1 MMFKELC
8 VKFNG
13 PTSTANGKIQFSSK
27 QQFRYCHVQL
37 TLISINV
44 IESVFRSVNFVF
56 IFYSFCLTLLEFR

>member
-44 IESVFRSVNFVF
+44 IELVHKVF
-56 IFYSFCLTLLEFR
+56 IT